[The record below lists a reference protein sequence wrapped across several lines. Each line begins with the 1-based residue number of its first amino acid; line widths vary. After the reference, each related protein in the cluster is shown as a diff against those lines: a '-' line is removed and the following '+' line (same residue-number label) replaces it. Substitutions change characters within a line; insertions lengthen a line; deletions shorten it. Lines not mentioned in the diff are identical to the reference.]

1 MMMET
6 IKDTH
11 TERNALIYIRQST
24 TSQLRFHQE
33 STDRQ
38 YKFRQRAL
46 QLGWATDKIDIL
58 DQDLGISGKEMANRP
73 DFKKLVAE
81 VSMGR
86 VGAVFALEA
95 SRLSRSCADWHR
107 LLELC
112 ALTAS
117 LIVDEDGVYD
127 PTNFNDQLL
136 LGLKGTMSQA
146 ELHFMRARLWGG
158 KLNKAKKGELHFPL
172 PVGLIYDSE
181 GRTVL
186 DPDQEVQGALRLFF
200 RYFMECGSAYGVVHR
215 FAREQFRFPKR
226 AYGGTWDGKL
236 IWGFLDDG
244 RALNI
249 LKNPAYAGC
258 YAFGRHRQ
266 QKTISDDGSVTAKT
280 VLLPEEEW
288 LVCIRDHH
296 KGYISWEEFMEN
308 RRMLSR
314 NRTNSN
320 AMMLPGAAREGHTLL
335 QGLLVCGVCGHR
347 ISVRYKGNGGIYPMY
362 ECNGLRG
369 NGQATRSCISFRGDV
384 VDGPVA
390 QKALE
395 LIQGAKLQ
403 IAVKAIEQLE
413 ERRAA
418 SENQWQRRLERI
430 RYESALAQ
438 RRYEQVDPDNRL
450 VATTLESQWNEALK
464 RQKEVLAQ
472 YNEWQKKECPQ
483 INQETRQRL
492 LDLAEDLPR
501 VWKNKQTPTRE
512 RKQILRLII
521 KDITVEKLPEKRQLL
536 LHIRWQG
543 GTREDLAVDLVRPI
557 HERIRYGSEVLSMV
571 SSYAEELEDDNQ
583 IAEALNSQGKS
594 SATGK
599 RFTASMVKW
608 IRYNHRIRCPSAR
621 RSGELTV
628 KETALKFGVST
639 GTVYYWIQ
647 RGIIHPRKSNSG
659 AICWITLNSKKENE
673 LKIRAEKSRSKWSK
687 YKSIL

>member
-11 TERNALIYIRQST
+11 IQRNALIYIRQST

-33 STDRQ
+33 STERQ

-46 QLGWATDKIDIL
+46 QLGWAKEKIEIL
-58 DQDLGISGKEMANRP
+58 DQDLGISGKEMTNRP

-172 PVGLIYDSE
+172 PVGLSYDSE

-200 RYFMECGSAYGVVHR
+200 RYFKECGSAYGVVHR

-236 IWGFLDDG
+236 LWGFLDDG

-258 YAFGRHRQ
+258 YAFGRRRR
-266 QKTISDDGSVTAKT
+266 QKTVSEDGTVTAKT

-308 RRMLSR
+308 RRVLSG
-314 NRTNSN
+314 NRTN
-320 AMMLPGAAREGHTLL
+320 ADAVMLPGSAREGHALL

-369 NGQATRSCISFRGDV
+369 NGQATRSCLSFRGDV
-384 VDGPVA
+384 VDGPVT
-390 QKALE
+390 QKALG
-395 LIQGAKLQ
+395 LVQGAKLE
-403 IAVKAIEQLE
+403 IALKAIEQLE
-413 ERRAA
+413 ERRAV
-418 SENQWQRRLERI
+418 SEKQWQMRLERV
-430 RYESALAQ
+430 RYESDLAQ
-438 RRYEQVDPDNRL
+438 RCYRQVDPENRL
-450 VATTLESQWNEALK
+450 VAATLEAQWNEALEK
-464 RQKEVLAQ
+464 QKEVLTQ
-472 YNEWQKKECPQ
+472 YHEWQKKEFPE
-483 INQETRQRL
+483 INTQTRQRL
-492 LDLAEDLPR
+492 LDLAKDLPR
-501 VWKNKQTPTRE
+501 VWNNKQTPTRE

-521 KDITVEKLPEKRQLL
+521 KDITVEKLPEQRQLL

-543 GTREDLAVDLVRPI
+543 GTREELKIDLPLPI
-557 HERIRYGSEVLSMV
+557 YERLRYGTEVISMV
-571 SSYAEELEDDNQ
+571 TNFAEKLEDDCQ
-583 IAEALNSQGKS
+583 IAQALNSVEKLGAKGKP
-594 SATGK
+594 
-599 RFTASMVKW
+599 FTASMVKW
-608 IRYNHRIRCPSAR
+608 IRYKHRISCPSAR
-621 RSGELTV
+621 RSSELTV

-647 RGIIHPRKSNSG
+647 RGIIHPRKSNG
-659 AICWITLNSKKENE
+659 GTVCWITLTSRKESE
-673 LKIRAEKSRSKWSK
+673 LKTRAEKSRSK
-687 YKSIL
+687 YKSAL

>member
-11 TERNALIYIRQST
+11 IQRNALIYIRQST

-33 STDRQ
+33 STERQ

-46 QLGWATDKIDIL
+46 QLGWAKEKIEIL
-58 DQDLGISGKEMANRP
+58 DQDLGISGKEMTNRP

-172 PVGLIYDSE
+172 PVGLSYDSE

-200 RYFMECGSAYGVVHR
+200 RYFKECGSAYGVVHR

-236 IWGFLDDG
+236 LWGFLDDG

-258 YAFGRHRQ
+258 YAFGRRRR
-266 QKTISDDGSVTAKT
+266 QKTVSEDGTVTAKT

-308 RRMLSR
+308 RRVLSG
-314 NRTNSN
+314 NRTN
-320 AMMLPGAAREGHTLL
+320 ADAVMLPGSAREGHALL

-369 NGQATRSCISFRGDV
+369 NGQATRSCLSFRGDV
-384 VDGPVA
+384 VDGPVT
-390 QKALE
+390 QKALG
-395 LIQGAKLQ
+395 LVQGAKLE
-403 IAVKAIEQLE
+403 IALKAIEQLE
-413 ERRAA
+413 ERRAV
-418 SENQWQRRLERI
+418 SEKQWQMRLERV
-430 RYESALAQ
+430 RYESDLAQ
-438 RRYEQVDPDNRL
+438 RCYRQVDPENRL
-450 VATTLESQWNEALK
+450 VAATLEAQWNEALEK
-464 RQKEVLAQ
+464 QKEVLTQ
-472 YNEWQKKECPQ
+472 YHEWQKKEFPE
-483 INQETRQRL
+483 INTQTRQRL
-492 LDLAEDLPR
+492 LDLAKDLPR
-501 VWKNKQTPTRE
+501 VWNNKQTPTRE

-521 KDITVEKLPEKRQLL
+521 KDITVEKLPEQRQLL

-543 GTREDLAVDLVRPI
+543 GTREELKIDLPLPI
-557 HERIRYGSEVLSMV
+557 YERLRYGTEVISMV
-571 SSYAEELEDDNQ
+571 TNFAEKLEDDCQ
-583 IAEALNSQGKS
+583 IAQALNSVEKLGAKGKP
-594 SATGK
+594 
-599 RFTASMVKW
+599 FTASMVKW
-608 IRYNHRIRCPSAR
+608 IRYKHRISCPSAR
-621 RSGELTV
+621 RSCELTV

-647 RGIIHPRKSNSG
+647 RGIIHPRKSNG
-659 AICWITLNSKKENE
+659 GTVCWITLTSRKESE
-673 LKIRAEKSRSKWSK
+673 LKTRAEKSRSK
-687 YKSIL
+687 YKSAL

>member
-11 TERNALIYIRQST
+11 TQRNALIYIRQST
-24 TSQLRFHQE
+24 TNQLRFHQE

-46 QLGWATDKIDIL
+46 QLGWATDKIELL

-112 ALTAS
+112 ALRAS

-172 PVGLIYDSE
+172 PVGLTYDPE

-200 RYFMECGSAYGVVHR
+200 RYFKECSSAYGVVHR
-215 FAREQFRFPKR
+215 FAREQLRFPKR

-236 IWGFLDDG
+236 LWGFLDDG
-244 RALNI
+244 RALTV

-258 YAFGRHRQ
+258 YAFGRHRR
-266 QKTISDDGSVTAKT
+266 QKTVSGDGTVTAKT

-296 KGYISWEEFMEN
+296 KGYIRWEDFMEN
-308 RRMLSR
+308 RRILSR
-314 NRTNSN
+314 NRTNSD
-320 AMMLPGAAREGHTLL
+320 AVVLPGPAREGHALL
-335 QGLLVCGVCGHR
+335 QGLLVCGACGHR

-384 VDGPVA
+384 VDGPVT

-395 LIQGAKLQ
+395 LIQGAKLE
-403 IAVKAIEQLE
+403 IALKAIEQLE

-418 SENQWQRRLERI
+418 SEKQWQMRLERV
-430 RYESALAQ
+430 RYESDLAE
-438 RRYEQVDPDNRL
+438 RRYHQVDPDNRL
-450 VATTLESQWNEALK
+450 VAATLEAQWDEALK
-464 RQKEVLAQ
+464 KQKEVLAQ
-472 YNEWQKKECPQ
+472 YEEWQKNEFPK
-483 INQETRQRL
+483 INRETRQRL
-492 LDLAEDLPR
+492 LDLAKDLPR
-501 VWKNKQTPTRE
+501 VWNNKQTPTRE

-521 KDITVEKLPEKRQLL
+521 KDITVEKLSEKRQLL

-543 GTREDLAVDLVRPI
+543 GTREELAVDLVLPI
-557 HERIRYGSEVLSMV
+557 HERLRYGSEVLSMV
-571 SSYAEELEDDNQ
+571 SNYAGELEDDGQ
-583 IAEALNSQGKS
+583 IAKTLNSQGKL

-599 RFTASMVKW
+599 QFTASMVKW
-608 IRYNHRIRCPSAR
+608 IRHKHRISSPSAR

-628 KETALKFGVST
+628 KETALKFGVSR

-647 RGIIHPRKSNSG
+647 RGIIQPRKSNGG
-659 AICWITLNSKKENE
+659 AVCWITINSGKESE
-673 LKIRAEKSRSKWSK
+673 LKVHAEKSRSK
-687 YKSIL
+687 YKSY